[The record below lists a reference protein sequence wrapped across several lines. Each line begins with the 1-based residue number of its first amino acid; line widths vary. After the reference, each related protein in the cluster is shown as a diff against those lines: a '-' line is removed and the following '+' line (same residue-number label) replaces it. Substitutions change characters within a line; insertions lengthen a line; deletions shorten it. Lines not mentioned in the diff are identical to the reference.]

1 MFCLAMTA
9 VFMLHRRLHA
19 FKYMLLDFSFSDI
32 VKILEF
38 FHSEMLYKLG

>member
-1 MFCLAMTA
+1 MVAWGLRGMTA
-9 VFMLHRRLHA
+9 KNGGA

-32 VKILEF
+32 VKLLEF